1 MTRLRSCDLTAVS
14 QCIIRYHYGDP
25 WRICRENVS
34 VPDSVLNFAVRNV
47 FDTYYVNTSASATR
61 GADVPGLGRQVAL
74 SYQIT
79 F

>member
-1 MTRLRSCDLTAVS
+1 MRTEVEMFSGRDRIPTQQLDGAALFNLAVS
-14 QCIIRYHYGDP
+14 KKFAN
-25 WRICRENVS
+25 E
-34 VPDSVLNFAVRNV
+34 SVLNFAVRNV
-47 FDTYYVNTSASATR
+47 FDTYYINTSASATR